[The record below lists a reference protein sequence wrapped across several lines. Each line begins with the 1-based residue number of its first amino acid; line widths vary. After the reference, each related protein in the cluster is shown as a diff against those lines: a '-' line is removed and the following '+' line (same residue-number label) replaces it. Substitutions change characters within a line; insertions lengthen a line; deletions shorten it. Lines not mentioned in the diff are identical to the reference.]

1 MIQIAVSLLAAD
13 FSRLADD
20 IRKVEKQAD
29 MLHIDVMDGH
39 FVPNITFGVP
49 VVAAIRKI
57 TKLPLDVHLM
67 ITEPE
72 KYVDAFCE
80 AGADSI
86 TVHAEATESLPD
98 VLKAIR
104 KRGVRTAVA
113 LNPATPLS
121 AVSSVLGEIDM
132 LLIMSVNPGFGGQQ
146 FRESVLAKISE
157 AKEII
162 RQKRFQAVIEVDG
175 GITGETAKKAI
186 SAGADVLVAGSF
198 IYGSK
203 DIEKAMAA
211 LRK

>member
-1 MIQIAVSLLAAD
+1 MVQIAVSLLAAD

-86 TVHAEATESLPD
+86 TVHAEATGSLPG

-104 KRGVRTAVA
+104 KKGVRAAVA
-113 LNPATPLS
+113 LKPSTPLS

-146 FRESVLAKISE
+146 FMESVLTKISE

-198 IYGSK
+198 IYRSK
-203 DIEKAMAA
+203 DIEKAIAA
-211 LRK
+211 LRE